1 MFAATDQQYEAERVK
16 KVAAIIRQQRTD
28 TAEKLAAAERET
40 HHIEQNYG
48 DATKVNTTEIDDQ
61 METNAA
67 VQQQKQLVALAVEN
81 QTILHNKQNRL
92 DRLQD
97 SHYFGR
103 IDIKEGQQEQ
113 DTLYIGTASLMNNDN
128 EFLIYDWRSPIAGI
142 YYNGTL
148 GKVTYQTPLGQQQAD
163 LVRKRQ
169 FTIKTDQIVNMFD
182 TSETIGDEVLQQ
194 VLGEEASLYM
204 QNIVATIQRE
214 QNDII
219 RNTSAD
225 ILVVQGVA
233 GSGKTSAILQ
243 RVAYLL
249 YHSRTQLDSDQI
261 IMFSPNH
268 LFSAYIS
275 QVLPSLGEK
284 NMRQVTLH
292 EFFSQRLEGLRV
304 EDRFSRFE
312 TDQASFPESTK
323 AIRRYLESA
332 AIMQQIAQQMTS
344 KRPKLFFNDLLLDGE
359 IIITAELIQ
368 QVYAATNEQATL
380 TEKILQTK
388 NRLIRYLQHQVR
400 ALADSDWAAEQ
411 LDLLSDSAYH
421 DLLAEHS
428 FNSAAVEQAFL
439 AKKIAQRHLY
449 PIYEALYNNYFIDW
463 ERQYLAVL
471 ADVGPVDVSPAA
483 WQARNQ
489 NVQAYFEKHQ
499 IQLCDV
505 APYLYLRDLVTGG
518 GVNRQIQYLF
528 IDEMQ
533 DYSAAE
539 LCYLQH
545 AFSMAKLTLLGDNAQ
560 DLFAANYQT
569 TNVIQT
575 VQNLFPKKKIQ
586 IHELNNSYRSTI
598 QITNFASALLT
609 DHAQI
614 LAFNRPGPVPQLI
627 VCPRLLDLN
636 HQLSRE
642 CSRLIEKYGMI
653 AILTKTHQEA
663 EQIFA
668 TLQVDAQVT
677 LMTEQQRRLHHGV
690 MIMPIYLAKGLEFDA
705 VIGYNVSETSFHE
718 DGDHQILYTIA
729 SRAMH
734 ELLLLS
740 LGKPSHLITDL
751 PSNLYQQSSDLPVQ
765 KH

>member
-1 MFAATDQQYEAERVK
+1 MFASTDHQYEADRVK
-16 KVAAIIRQQRTD
+16 KVAAIIRQQRAD
-28 TAEKLAAAERET
+28 TAEKVATAEKET

-48 DATKVNTTEIDDQ
+48 DATKVNTTEVDDQ

-81 QTILHNKQNRL
+81 QTILQNKQQRL

-97 SHYFGR
+97 SPYFGR
-103 IDIKEGQQEQ
+103 IDIEEDQNEK
-113 DTLYIGTASLMNNDN
+113 DTLYIGTASLMDDDDN
-128 EFLIYDWRSPIAGI
+128 FLIYDWRSPIAGI

-148 GKVTYQTPLGQQQAD
+148 GKVQYETPSGMQQAD

-169 FTIKTDQIVNMFD
+169 FTIQNDQIINMFD
-182 TSETIGDEVLQQ
+182 TSETIGDEILQQ

-249 YHSRTQLDSDQI
+249 YHSRTKLDSDQI

-268 LFSAYIS
+268 LFSSYIS

-292 EFFSQRLEGLRV
+292 EFFAQRLEGLNV
-304 EDRFSRFE
+304 EERFTRFE
-312 TDQASFPESTK
+312 ADQVSFPENTK
-323 AIRRYLESA
+323 DMRRYLESA
-332 AIMQQIAQQMTS
+332 ELMQKIAQQLS
-344 KRPKLFFNDLLLDGE
+344 AARPALFFNDLYLDGE
-359 IIITAELIQ
+359 IIISAAQMAE
-368 QVYAATNEQATL
+368 VYSETNEQATL
-380 TEKILQTK
+380 NEKVLQTK
-388 NRLIRYLQHQVR
+388 NQLIRYLQRQVR
-400 ALADSDWAAEQ
+400 ALANSDWAAEQ

-421 DLLAEHS
+421 SMMADHH
-428 FNSAAVEQAFL
+428 FKSAAVEQAYL
-439 AKKIAQRHLY
+439 CKKIAQRHLY
-449 PIYEALYNNYFIDW
+449 PIYEALYNNYFIDL
-463 ERQYLAVL
+463 ERQYLAIL
-471 ADVGPVDVSPAA
+471 ASVVPDKVSPSA
-483 WQARNQ
+483 WQARNRS
-489 NVQAYFEKHQ
+489 VQAHFEKHQ
-499 IQLCDV
+499 IQLSDV

-518 GVNRQIQYLF
+518 GQNRKIQYLF

-539 LCYLQH
+539 LVYIQH
-545 AFSMAKLTLLGDNAQ
+545 AFPMAKLTLLGDYAQ

-575 VQNLFPKKKIQ
+575 VQNLFPDKKIQ

-598 QITNFASALLT
+598 QITNFASALLK
-609 DHAQI
+609 DHADI
-614 LAFNRPGPVPQLI
+614 LAFNRPGPVPELI

-636 HQLSRE
+636 HQLTRE
-642 CSRLIEKYGMI
+642 CSRMIEKYGMI

-668 TLQVDAQVT
+668 TLQVDAEVT
-677 LMTEQQRRLHHGV
+677 LMTEKQRRLHHGV

-705 VIGYNVSETSFHE
+705 VIGYNVSEQSFHE
-718 DGDHQILYTIA
+718 EGDRQILYTIA

-740 LGKPSHLITDL
+740 LGEPTHLITDL
-751 PSNLYQQSSDLPVQ
+751 PNNLYQQKLEQPV
-765 KH
+765 KK